1 MTPPGT
7 AATAGIVSRG
17 AAYLVDVVIVL
28 AVALASTATVALV
41 TAITG
46 FRARLSVAAALAAL
60 PVLFGGYGFLFW
72 GLAGRTPGMALLGI
86 RVVSGTGGP
95 VGWPSAAVRALVLA
109 AFPAGAL
116 WCLVDPRR
124 RAVHDILARTLVVHT
139 TVEAP

>member
-7 AATAGIVSRG
+7 ATTAGIVSRG
-17 AAYLVDVVIVL
+17 AAYLVDAVIVL
-28 AVALASTATVALV
+28 AFALGSAATVALV
-41 TAITG
+41 TAVTG
-46 FRARLSVAAALAAL
+46 FRTRLSVPAALAAL
-60 PVLFGGYGFLFW
+60 PVLLGTYGFLFW

-86 RVVSGTGGP
+86 RVVSGAGGP
-95 VGWPSAAVRALVLA
+95 VGWPSAAVRALALTV
-109 AFPAGAL
+109 FPVGAL